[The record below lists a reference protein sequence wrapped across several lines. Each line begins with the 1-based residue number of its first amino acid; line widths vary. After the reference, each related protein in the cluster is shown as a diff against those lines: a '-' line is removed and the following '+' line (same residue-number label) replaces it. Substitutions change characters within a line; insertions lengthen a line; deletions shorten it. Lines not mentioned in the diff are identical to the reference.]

1 LDEFFSILLGLVG
14 GLCLGQFGGRG
25 APKLVD
31 ALRWARPR
39 PSRSDL
45 AFALISGVAVGL
57 IAWLSVGLLEFG
69 LAGMRGLGLAIVLGV
84 WLMMMLKLLDKGFA
98 AVEVN
103 MRAAPN
109 DGTWRS
115 GRNSLVFG
123 LASGLVFGLVLGLV
137 FGLFFGLGRGPDGK
151 LSFDLEFGLGFG
163 LVFGVLGALGIGLA
177 VALSK
182 GARFFLQHWGMRLVL
197 RLKGY
202 APFQYVRFLDY
213 AAERFFLRKLGGGYI
228 FVHRMLMEYFA
239 SLE

>member
-1 LDEFFSILLGLVG
+1 
-14 GLCLGQFGGRG
+14 
-25 APKLVD
+25 
-31 ALRWARPR
+31 
-39 PSRSDL
+39 
-45 AFALISGVAVGL
+45 VAVGL

>member
-1 LDEFFSILLGLVG
+1 MIHLRDSR
-14 GLCLGQFGGRG
+14 RG
-25 APKLVD
+25 
-31 ALRWARPR
+31 
-39 PSRSDL
+39 
-45 AFALISGVAVGL
+45 F
-57 IAWLSVGLLEFG
+57 
-69 LAGMRGLGLAIVLGV
+69 
-84 WLMMMLKLLDKGFA
+84 
-98 AVEVN
+98 
-103 MRAAPN
+103 
-109 DGTWRS
+109 
-115 GRNSLVFG
+115 SLVEIIV
-123 LASGLVFGLVLGLV
+123 ALGI
-137 FGLFFGLGRGPDGK
+137 
-151 LSFDLEFGLGFG
+151 